1 MRFCITDVYFGPRL
15 NKKVEELHEQYR
27 EMEMLVIPSEE
38 VYSEL
43 VEDVKNCV
51 RELNAK
57 YPKTKALEVSRCNGV
72 SSFPDKEKHIF
83 IGQRNS
89 GSPLLSFIIKKI
101 RGTYDG
107 KGNSNA
113 NLKGQAPEREKL

>member
-1 MRFCITDVYFGPRL
+1 MRFCITDIYFGPRL
-15 NKKVEELHEQYR
+15 NKKVEELHEQFR

-43 VEDVKNCV
+43 VDDIKNCV
-51 RELNAK
+51 RELNTK
-57 YPKTKALEVSRCNGV
+57 YPKSKALEVTRCNGV
-72 SSFPDKEKHIF
+72 SSRTDKEKHIF

-89 GSPLLSFIIKKI
+89 ESPLLSFIIKKI

-107 KGNSNA
+107 KQTDNA
-113 NLKGQAPEREKL
+113 NFNGLAPER